1 MTGVEYREHSFEVK
15 LAAVNHYLA
24 GHAGIIS
31 TAKLFQLSHTSL
43 SHWINLFLL
52 HGPRALD
59 CRHKRSYSP
68 EDKLCVVLYA
78 LGHSESLPR
87 VAARFNIPSHNTVKN
102 WIKGYRKSGNEA
114 FIRRWKEK
122 SMTRSDDTHENEANM
137 TPEEMKN
144 ELRYLR
150 AENAYL
156 KAMQEHLLEK
166 KPPGAGEK
174 TKVIRS
180 LRCGHC
186 QSDLLKAAGL
196 ARSTLYYQLSLQKAK
211 DKYADVK
218 QLIASI
224 FHEHRGCYGYR
235 RIHCEL
241 QKRGLKFSGKTVRK
255 LMQQL
260 GLKSPVRLKKYRSY
274 RGNMGLA
281 AENILQRQFKA
292 EAPCEKWVTDITEF
306 RAGGQKLYLSP
317 ILDLFNGEIVAW
329 ETACRPTEELVKRM
343 LNKGLES
350 LAEGEKPLLHSD
362 QGWHYRIKSYQS
374 ALADRGLVQSMSR
387 KGNCLDNAVME
398 NFFGHLKEEMYYRRD
413 YRNVE
418 ELENAVNEY
427 ITYWNQKRIKL
438 SLGGL
443 SPVEYRTEHQKAG

>member
-1 MTGVEYREHSFEVK
+1 MKHSFEVK

-114 FIRRWKEK
+114 FIRRRKEK

-443 SPVEYRTEHQKAG
+443 SPV

>member
-1 MTGVEYREHSFEVK
+1 MKHSFEVK
-15 LAAVNHYLA
+15 IAAVNHYLA

-52 HGPRALD
+52 HGPQTLD

-114 FIRRWKEK
+114 FIRRRKEK

-374 ALADRGLVQSMSR
+374 ALADKGLVQSMSR

-413 YRNVE
+413 YRSVE

-443 SPVEYRTEHQKAG
+443 SPVEYRTEYQKAG

>member
-1 MTGVEYREHSFEVK
+1 MKHSFEVK

-114 FIRRWKEK
+114 FIRRRKEK

-443 SPVEYRTEHQKAG
+443 SPVEYR

>member
-1 MTGVEYREHSFEVK
+1 MKHSFEVK
-15 LAAVNHYLA
+15 IAAVNHYLA

-52 HGPRALD
+52 HGPQALD

-114 FIRRWKEK
+114 FIRRRKEK

>member
-1 MTGVEYREHSFEVK
+1 MKHSFEVK

-114 FIRRWKEK
+114 FIRRRKEK

-374 ALADRGLVQSMSR
+374 ALADKGLVQSMSR

-413 YRNVE
+413 YRSVE

-438 SLGGL
+438 SL
-443 SPVEYRTEHQKAG
+443 

>member
-1 MTGVEYREHSFEVK
+1 
-15 LAAVNHYLA
+15 
-24 GHAGIIS
+24 
-31 TAKLFQLSHTSL
+31 
-43 SHWINLFLL
+43 LFLL

-114 FIRRWKEK
+114 FIRRRKEK

-374 ALADRGLVQSMSR
+374 ALADKGLVQSMSR

-413 YRNVE
+413 YRSVE

-443 SPVEYRTEHQKAG
+443 SPVEYRTEYQKAG

>member
-1 MTGVEYREHSFEVK
+1 
-15 LAAVNHYLA
+15 
-24 GHAGIIS
+24 
-31 TAKLFQLSHTSL
+31 SHTSL

-114 FIRRWKEK
+114 FIRRRKEK

>member
-1 MTGVEYREHSFEVK
+1 
-15 LAAVNHYLA
+15 
-24 GHAGIIS
+24 IS

-114 FIRRWKEK
+114 FIRRRKEK

-374 ALADRGLVQSMSR
+374 ALADKGLVQSMSR

-413 YRNVE
+413 YRSVE

-443 SPVEYRTEHQKAG
+443 SPVEYRTEYQKTG

>member
-1 MTGVEYREHSFEVK
+1 MKHSFEVK

-52 HGPRALD
+52 HGPQALD
-59 CRHKRSYSP
+59 CRHRRSYSP

-87 VAARFNIPSHNTVKN
+87 VAARFNIPSHNLVKN

-114 FIRRWKEK
+114 FIRRRKEK

-166 KPPGAGEK
+166 SARSWRK

-317 ILDLFNGEIVAW
+317 ILDLFNGKIVAW

-374 ALADRGLVQSMSR
+374 ALADKGLVQSMSR

-413 YRNVE
+413 YRSVE

-443 SPVEYRTEHQKAG
+443 SPVEYRTEYQKAG

>member
-1 MTGVEYREHSFEVK
+1 
-15 LAAVNHYLA
+15 
-24 GHAGIIS
+24 
-31 TAKLFQLSHTSL
+31 LSHTSL

-114 FIRRWKEK
+114 FIRRRKEK

-374 ALADRGLVQSMSR
+374 ALADKGLVQSMSR

-413 YRNVE
+413 YRSVE

-443 SPVEYRTEHQKAG
+443 SPVEYRTEYQKAG

>member
-1 MTGVEYREHSFEVK
+1 
-15 LAAVNHYLA
+15 AVNHYLA

>member
-1 MTGVEYREHSFEVK
+1 MKHSFEVK

-24 GHAGIIS
+24 GHAGIIY

-59 CRHKRSYSP
+59 CRHRRSYSP

-114 FIRRWKEK
+114 FIRRRKEK

-398 NFFGHLKEEMYYRRD
+398 NFFGHLKEEIYYRRD
-413 YRNVE
+413 YRSVE

-443 SPVEYRTEHQKAG
+443 SPVEY

>member
-1 MTGVEYREHSFEVK
+1 
-15 LAAVNHYLA
+15 YLA

-114 FIRRWKEK
+114 FIRRRKEK

>member
-1 MTGVEYREHSFEVK
+1 
-15 LAAVNHYLA
+15 

-114 FIRRWKEK
+114 FIRRRKEK

-255 LMQQL
+255 LIQQL

>member
-1 MTGVEYREHSFEVK
+1 MKHSFEVK

-114 FIRRWKEK
+114 FIRRRKEK

-329 ETACRPTEELVKRM
+329 ETACRPAEELVKRM

>member
-1 MTGVEYREHSFEVK
+1 MKHSFEVK

-59 CRHKRSYSP
+59 CRHRRSYSP

-114 FIRRWKEK
+114 FIRRRKEK

-374 ALADRGLVQSMSR
+374 ALADKGLVQSMSR

-413 YRNVE
+413 YRSVE

-443 SPVEYRTEHQKAG
+443 SPVEYRTEHQ

>member
-1 MTGVEYREHSFEVK
+1 MKHSFEVK

-114 FIRRWKEK
+114 FIRRRKEK

-166 KPPGAGEK
+166 SARSWRK

-374 ALADRGLVQSMSR
+374 ALADKGLVQSMSR

-398 NFFGHLKEEMYYRRD
+398 NFFGHLKEEIYYRRD
-413 YRNVE
+413 YRSVE

-443 SPVEYRTEHQKAG
+443 SPVEYRTEYQKAG

>member
-1 MTGVEYREHSFEVK
+1 MKHSFEVK

-52 HGPRALD
+52 HGPQALD
-59 CRHKRSYSP
+59 CRHRRSYSP

-87 VAARFNIPSHNTVKN
+87 VAARFNIPSHNLVKN

-114 FIRRWKEK
+114 FIRRRKEK

-374 ALADRGLVQSMSR
+374 ALADKGLVQSMSR

-398 NFFGHLKEEMYYRRD
+398 NFFGHLKEEIYYRRD
-413 YRNVE
+413 YRSVE

-443 SPVEYRTEHQKAG
+443 SPVEYRTEYQKAG

>member
-1 MTGVEYREHSFEVK
+1 MKHSFEVK

-59 CRHKRSYSP
+59 CRHRRSYSP

-114 FIRRWKEK
+114 FIRRRKEK
-122 SMTRSDDTHENEANM
+122 CMTRSDDTHENEANM

-374 ALADRGLVQSMSR
+374 ALADKGLVQSMSR

-398 NFFGHLKEEMYYRRD
+398 NFFGHLKEEIYYRRD
-413 YRNVE
+413 YRSVE

-443 SPVEYRTEHQKAG
+443 SPVE

>member
-1 MTGVEYREHSFEVK
+1 MKHSFEVK

-52 HGPRALD
+52 HGPQALD
-59 CRHKRSYSP
+59 CRHRRSYSP

-87 VAARFNIPSHNTVKN
+87 VAARFNIPSHNLVKN

-114 FIRRWKEK
+114 FIRRRKEK

-166 KPPGAGEK
+166 SARSWRK

-317 ILDLFNGEIVAW
+317 ILDLFNGKSWRGKLPA
-329 ETACRPTEELVKRM
+329 
-343 LNKGLES
+343 GLQRS
-350 LAEGEKPLLHSD
+350 
-362 QGWHYRIKSYQS
+362 W
-374 ALADRGLVQSMSR
+374 
-387 KGNCLDNAVME
+387 
-398 NFFGHLKEEMYYRRD
+398 
-413 YRNVE
+413 
-418 ELENAVNEY
+418 
-427 ITYWNQKRIKL
+427 
-438 SLGGL
+438 
-443 SPVEYRTEHQKAG
+443 

>member
-1 MTGVEYREHSFEVK
+1 MKHSFEVK

-443 SPVEYRTEHQKAG
+443 SPVEYRTEYQKAG

>member
-1 MTGVEYREHSFEVK
+1 MKHSFEVK

-114 FIRRWKEK
+114 FIRRRKEK

-387 KGNCLDNAVME
+387 KGNCLDNAAME

-413 YRNVE
+413 YRSVE

-443 SPVEYRTEHQKAG
+443 SPVEYRT

>member
-1 MTGVEYREHSFEVK
+1 MKHSFEVK

-31 TAKLFQLSHTSL
+31 TVKLFQLSHTSL

-114 FIRRWKEK
+114 FIRRRKEK

-235 RIHCEL
+235 RIHFEL

-374 ALADRGLVQSMSR
+374 ALADKGLVQSMSR

-413 YRNVE
+413 YRSVE

-443 SPVEYRTEHQKAG
+443 SPVEYRTEYQKAG

>member
-1 MTGVEYREHSFEVK
+1 MKHSFEVK

-87 VAARFNIPSHNTVKN
+87 VAARFNIPSHNMVKN

-114 FIRRWKEK
+114 FIRRRKEK

-180 LRCGHC
+180 LKCGHC

-350 LAEGEKPLLHSD
+350 LAEGEKPLLHND

-374 ALADRGLVQSMSR
+374 ALADKGLVQSMSR

-398 NFFGHLKEEMYYRRD
+398 NFLGHLKEEMYYRRD
-413 YRNVE
+413 YRSVE

-443 SPVEYRTEHQKAG
+443 SPLEYRTEYQKAG

>member
-1 MTGVEYREHSFEVK
+1 MKHSFEVK

-114 FIRRWKEK
+114 FIRRRKEK

-374 ALADRGLVQSMSR
+374 ALADKGLVQSMSR

-398 NFFGHLKEEMYYRRD
+398 NFFGHLKEEIYYRRD
-413 YRNVE
+413 YRSVE

-438 SLGGL
+438 SLGG
-443 SPVEYRTEHQKAG
+443 

>member
-1 MTGVEYREHSFEVK
+1 
-15 LAAVNHYLA
+15 NHYLA

-196 ARSTLYYQLSLQKAK
+196 ARSTLYYQLSLQKGK

-329 ETACRPTEELVKRM
+329 ETASRPTEELVKRM

-374 ALADRGLVQSMSR
+374 ALADKGLVQSMSR

-413 YRNVE
+413 YRSVE

-443 SPVEYRTEHQKAG
+443 SPVEYRT

>member
-1 MTGVEYREHSFEVK
+1 MKHSFEVK

-114 FIRRWKEK
+114 FIRRRKEK

-166 KPPGAGEK
+166 SARSWRK

-413 YRNVE
+413 YRSVE

-443 SPVEYRTEHQKAG
+443 SPVEYRTEYQKAG

>member
-1 MTGVEYREHSFEVK
+1 
-15 LAAVNHYLA
+15 
-24 GHAGIIS
+24 
-31 TAKLFQLSHTSL
+31 SL

-114 FIRRWKEK
+114 FIRRRKEK

-413 YRNVE
+413 YRSVE

-443 SPVEYRTEHQKAG
+443 SPVEYRTEYQKAG

>member
-1 MTGVEYREHSFEVK
+1 MKHSFEVK

-114 FIRRWKEK
+114 FIRRRKEK

-413 YRNVE
+413 YRSVE

-443 SPVEYRTEHQKAG
+443 SPVEYRTE

>member
-1 MTGVEYREHSFEVK
+1 MKHSFEVK
-15 LAAVNHYLA
+15 IAAVNHYLA

-52 HGPRALD
+52 HGPQALD

-114 FIRRWKEK
+114 FIRRRKEK
-122 SMTRSDDTHENEANM
+122 CMTRSDDTHENEANM

-374 ALADRGLVQSMSR
+374 ALADKGLVQSMSR

-413 YRNVE
+413 YRSVE

-443 SPVEYRTEHQKAG
+443 SPVEYRTEYQKAG

>member
-1 MTGVEYREHSFEVK
+1 
-15 LAAVNHYLA
+15 
-24 GHAGIIS
+24 
-31 TAKLFQLSHTSL
+31 KLFQLSHTSL

-114 FIRRWKEK
+114 FIRRRKEK

-413 YRNVE
+413 YRSVE

-443 SPVEYRTEHQKAG
+443 SPVEYRTEY

>member
-1 MTGVEYREHSFEVK
+1 
-15 LAAVNHYLA
+15 
-24 GHAGIIS
+24 
-31 TAKLFQLSHTSL
+31 
-43 SHWINLFLL
+43 L

-114 FIRRWKEK
+114 FIRRRKEK

>member
-1 MTGVEYREHSFEVK
+1 
-15 LAAVNHYLA
+15 
-24 GHAGIIS
+24 S

-114 FIRRWKEK
+114 FIRRRKEK

-374 ALADRGLVQSMSR
+374 ALADKGLVQSMSR

-398 NFFGHLKEEMYYRRD
+398 NFFGHLKEEIYYRRD
-413 YRNVE
+413 YRSVE

-443 SPVEYRTEHQKAG
+443 SPVECRTEYQKAG

>member
-1 MTGVEYREHSFEVK
+1 MKHSFEVK
-15 LAAVNHYLA
+15 IAAVNHYLA

-114 FIRRWKEK
+114 FIRRRKEK

>member
-1 MTGVEYREHSFEVK
+1 K